1 MATLSVFK
9 DGGKAAN
16 IVASP
21 IYLLGALSGPGLI
34 AFELLAKDASGLAA
48 RIGLD
53 ELYALDGD
61 AFWGRL
67 EHLTE
72 TDPIHPVCI
81 ALRRPVMRGAIRR
94 LSELGEYESVQ

>member
-9 DGGKAAN
+9 DGSKAAS
-16 IVASP
+16 IIASP
-21 IYLLGALSGPGLI
+21 IYLVAALSGPGLI

-48 RIGLD
+48 RIGWD
-53 ELYALDGD
+53 ELYVLDGD
-61 AFWGRL
+61 PFWGRL

-72 TDPIHPVCI
+72 TDPVHPACI

-94 LSELGEYESVQ
+94 LSGMGEHESVQ

>member
-9 DGGKAAN
+9 DGSKAAS

-34 AFELLAKDASGLAA
+34 AFEILAKDAASLAV

-53 ELYALDGD
+53 QLYVLDGD

-72 TDPIHPVCI
+72 TDPIHPTCI
-81 ALRRPVMRGAIRR
+81 GLRRPIMRGAIRR
-94 LSELGEYESVQ
+94 VSETGGQESVQ